1 METFLPETTNV
12 DLMVLLEVK
21 GHQSKS
27 RIHPLEN
34 MNVRTKFNQP
44 DQSIVVETFQSG
56 STRRAKVKPELQ
68 ESVPEVGK
76 PH

>member
-1 METFLPETTNV
+1 
-12 DLMVLLEVK
+12 
-21 GHQSKS
+21 
-27 RIHPLEN
+27 

-44 DQSIVVETFQSG
+44 DQSIVAETFQSG
-56 STRRAKVKPELQ
+56 STQRAKVKPELQ

>member
-1 METFLPETTNV
+1 MSESIVETFLPETTNV

-44 DQSIVVETFQSG
+44 DQSIVVETFLL
-56 STRRAKVKPELQ
+56 ELQ